1 MRAGVWKL
9 AIVVAGLGLGVALAG
24 WMGGEGSTVA
34 RQAAG
39 QDAVP
44 KPPAKPAAEATQV
57 QVVVDRVVPETST
70 YLMGNELVFVTRDEA
85 AMLKDLRVD
94 GYESFGKADS
104 HSVWITLVNHTDTGY
119 LLSEFDVHQ
128 LACGIA
134 YADSDGRAWRTQW
147 TVLDTHAAYDGAF
160 TIPLAPS
167 SRREMVLPVSF
178 MRFDPPEDPQ
188 RPGLD
193 LAFPPTL
200 RYRIKLMEVRAR
212 PIVDGQ
218 LGAPVELTLDG
229 SGTCEVSFDGPM

>member
-1 MRAGVWKL
+1 MRASIWTL
-9 AIVVAGLGLGVALAG
+9 AIVAAGLGLFVALAG
-24 WMGGEGSTVA
+24 STGRTGGPVQG
-34 RQAAG
+34 RAAG
-39 QDAVP
+39 QEAVP
-44 KPPAKPAAEATQV
+44 RPPARPDARVTQV
-57 QVVVDRVVPETST
+57 EVVVRRVVPETST

-128 LACGIA
+128 LACAIA

-160 TIPLAPS
+160 TIPLAPRG
-167 SRREMVLPVSF
+167 RRETVLPVSF

-188 RPGLD
+188 RPGRD

-212 PIVDGQ
+212 PIVDGH
-218 LGAPVELTLDG
+218 LGAPV
-229 SGTCEVSFDGPM
+229 